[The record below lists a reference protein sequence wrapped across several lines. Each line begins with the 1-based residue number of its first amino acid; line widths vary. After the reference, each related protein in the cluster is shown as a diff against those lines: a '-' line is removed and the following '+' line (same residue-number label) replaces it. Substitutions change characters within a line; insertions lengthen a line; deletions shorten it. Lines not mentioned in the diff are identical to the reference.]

1 MKKILVISLILIP
14 VFNLFAQNSDRQLD
28 QLLSYSK
35 KKQINSSQFSSALQ
49 IFRNLEAKHELDA
62 AVRRSRY
69 DDESSETVLRIFGKI
84 CLHSKSPIAVDEF
97 IKFIK
102 RQKGSANEQ
111 IPMSFEP
118 LFAKWPDYVL
128 IRIANDKDLINQLE
142 WGFVNNHFHDLT
154 TKNCEIFFYSLN
166 PKIKYLYPKY
176 KKQID
181 YLISKA
187 IGDLKS

>member
-1 MKKILVISLILIP
+1 MKKILVISLLLFP
-14 VFNLFAQNSDRQLD
+14 VFKLFAQHTERQLD

-35 KKQINSSQFSSALQ
+35 IKQIDTTQFNSALK
-49 IFRNLEAKHELDA
+49 IFRSLETRRELDV
-62 AVRRSRY
+62 AVRRSPN
-69 DDESSETVLRIFGKI
+69 DDESSETVLRIFGTI
-84 CLHSKSPIAVDEF
+84 CLHSNSPKAVDEF

-102 RQKGSANEQ
+102 RQKGSADEE
-111 IPMSFEP
+111 IPTSFEP

-128 IRIANDKDLINQLE
+128 IRIANDKDLLNQLE

-154 TKNCEIFFYSLN
+154 TKNCRTIFYSLN

-181 YLISKA
+181 YVISTA
-187 IGDLKS
+187 VGDLKS

>member
-1 MKKILVISLILIP
+1 MKKILAICLIFIP
-14 VFNLFAQNSDRQLD
+14 AFNLFAQNSNRQLD

-35 KKQINSSQFSSALQ
+35 KKQIDLTQFSSALK
-49 IFRNLEAKHELDA
+49 IFRSLEARHELDVS
-62 AVRRSRY
+62 VRRSRD
-69 DDESSETVLRIFGKI
+69 DDESPETVLRIFGKI
-84 CLHSKSPIAVDEF
+84 CLHSNSPIAVDEF

-102 RQKGSANEQ
+102 RQKGSADEQ

-128 IRIANDKDLINQLE
+128 TRIANHEDLLKQLE

-154 TKNCEIFFYSLN
+154 TKNCGAIFYSLN
-166 PKIKYLYPKY
+166 PKIRYLYPKY

-181 YLISKA
+181 YLLSTVA
-187 IGDLKS
+187 GDLKS